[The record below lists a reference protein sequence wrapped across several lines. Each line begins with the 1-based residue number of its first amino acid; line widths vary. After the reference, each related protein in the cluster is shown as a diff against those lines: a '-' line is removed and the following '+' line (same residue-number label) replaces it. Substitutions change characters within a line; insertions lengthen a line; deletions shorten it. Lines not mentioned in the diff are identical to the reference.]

1 MKDTYRWN
9 YLIKVQTKDGTFE
22 YEKEDLTDM
31 DILIEKHP
39 DYQEIE
45 AKKKVKKI
53 ERRNPNNR
61 NSRET
66 C

>member
-1 MKDTYRWN
+1 MNEQYRWN
-9 YLIKVQTKDGTFE
+9 YLIKVKTKDGTFE
-22 YEKEDLTDM
+22 YEKEDLTDI
-31 DILIEKHP
+31 DLLVEKHP

>member
-1 MKDTYRWN
+1 MKEQYKWN
-9 YLIKVQTKDGTFE
+9 YNIKIKTKEGTYE

-31 DILIEKHP
+31 DELIEKHP

-53 ERRNPNNR
+53 GTMDKK
-61 NSRET
+61 SK
-66 C
+66 